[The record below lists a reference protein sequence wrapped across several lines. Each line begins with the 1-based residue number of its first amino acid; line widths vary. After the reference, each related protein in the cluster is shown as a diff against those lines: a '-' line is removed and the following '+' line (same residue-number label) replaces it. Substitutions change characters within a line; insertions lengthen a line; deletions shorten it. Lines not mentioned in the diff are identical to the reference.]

1 MKDHLQ
7 TIINA
12 CFVISI
18 TAFIYQNNAQQD
30 RIDALEAQTDISK
43 SIKDIDALMYDLSVL
58 EVEVETHKE
67 RFITL
72 INNWKQQDTYNNDL
86 KDLLDEVAD
95 SVNDNE
101 SDIQAIAQ
109 SLGEIE
115 NSMLRLSKPK
125 STQAI
130 KNIIETCKTD
140 YLYRD
145 GVHDHKLKC

>member
-18 TAFIYQNNAQQD
+18 TAFIYQNDKQQD
-30 RIDALEAQTDISK
+30 RINTLDQKIEYLEKTAGGGQ
-43 SIKDIDALMYDLSVL
+43 LSLL
-58 EVEVETHKE
+58 EVVVESHKE

-95 SVNDNE
+95 SVNDHE
-101 SDIQAIAQ
+101 SEIQAITESIA
-109 SLGEIE
+109 EIE
-115 NSMLRLSKPK
+115 RSIRRLPKPK
-125 STQAI
+125 STQQI
-130 KNIIETCKTD
+130 KNIISSCKTNTVGWD
-140 YLYRD
+140 T
-145 GVHDHKLKC
+145 HDHKLKC